1 MSSVLSLSTDEISN
15 LFPGYVRLSSLGVI
29 EAVGPVLTRRT
40 KDTLVGRAFMDCVEV
55 MRPRGISTFEDL
67 RICRGQ
73 LIIRCPSAA
82 GIVLKGLVLEQVDHL
97 FFCAGLSVDVSGQTS
112 GSYRFEDFSMADSTL
127 ETFLA
132 ADLRRNLL
140 IEAQDLA
147 TNLTEAR
154 NRAEA
159 ADKAKSRFLADISH
173 EIRTPLNGVI
183 GIADVMAHGE
193 LSSEQA
199 GRLKLIRSSGR
210 TLERLLNDL
219 LDLAKLEDNR
229 LQLAPVQV
237 DLIAEIRDALGPVEA
252 LARVRGLDFIINLE
266 TTGQDHVIADPI
278 RLRQVLSNLG
288 FNAVKFTQKGSITVS
303 MTRTGDD
310 VAITIADTGP
320 GLTDEAM
327 ARLFQRFEQGDKDVS
342 IRYGGSGLGLT
353 LSREFARLMG
363 GDLNVSS
370 VLGMGSR
377 FTVTLPL
384 PTASPAEA
392 ATIASS
398 SQPPLRPTAG
408 TGIRGLVVD
417 DNPANLEILRVM
429 FDAFGIGI
437 DFADGGRAGVEAWR
451 KNRYNLILMDLQ
463 MPEMNGLEAICK
475 IRQLESDS
483 DSNEEKTRILIVSAD
498 ATEEAIAES
507 LAAGADGHL
516 AKPLRPESLFRAVW
530 SLF

>member
-1 MSSVLSLSTDEISN
+1 MSPILSLSPDEISG
-15 LFPGYVRLSSLGVI
+15 LFPGYFRLNREGMI

-40 KDTLVGRAFMDCVEV
+40 RDSFIGRPFMSCVEV
-55 MRPRGISTFEDL
+55 TRPRGISTFADL
-67 RICRGQ
+67 QTCRGQ
-73 LIIRCPSAA
+73 LIIRCPDAA
-82 GIVLKGLVLEQVDHL
+82 GIVLKGVVLQRDDTIYI
-97 FFCAGLSVDVSGQTS
+97 CAGLSVDVSGQSS

-140 IEAQDLA
+140 IEAQELA
-147 TNLTEAR
+147 TSLTEAR

-159 ADKAKSRFLADISH
+159 ADKAKSRFLADVSH
-173 EIRTPLNGVI
+173 EIRTPLNGII

-199 GRLKLIRSSGR
+199 GRLRLIRSSGR

-219 LDLAKLEDNR
+219 LDLAKLENNR
-229 LQLAPVQV
+229 LQLEPVRF
-237 DLIAEIRDALGPVEA
+237 DLIAEIRDTLGPVEA
-252 LARVRGLDFIINLE
+252 LARVRGLDFIFNLE
-266 TTGQDHVIADPI
+266 SMSQDHVVADPI

-288 FNAVKFTQKGSITVS
+288 FNAVKFTQKGSISVS
-303 MTRTGDD
+303 VVRTGDK
-310 VAITIADTGP
+310 VEISITDTGP
-320 GLTDEAM
+320 GLTDDAM
-327 ARLFQRFEQGDKDVS
+327 SRLFGRFEQADNDVS
-342 IRYGGSGLGLT
+342 KRYGGSGLGLT

-363 GDLNVSS
+363 GDLTVSS
-370 VLGMGSR
+370 SLGKGSR

-384 PTASPAEA
+384 PPAPPVMTAPTSPPPRG
-392 ATIASS
+392 TI
-398 SQPPLRPTAG
+398 RPTAG
-408 TGIRGLVVD
+408 AGIRGLVVD
-417 DNPANLEILRVM
+417 DNPTNLEILRVM
-429 FDAFGIGI
+429 FDAFGIEI
-437 DFADGGRAGVEAWR
+437 DFADGGRAGVEAWE

-463 MPEMNGLEAICK
+463 MPDMNGLDAVRMVRRLEAGG
-475 IRQLESDS
+475 EPG
-483 DSNEEKTRILIVSAD
+483 EERTRILMVSAD